1 MGVLKDD
8 SFEKSLKCDFPA
20 RETFSEALLEDLLAM
35 NEQELQVAS
44 ADHVEKPQ
52 RAAKVVKLGE
62 AELQMLAAAEGET
75 PVHGDAPDW
84 GIKAEWEGQ

>member
-1 MGVLKDD
+1 MGVLNND

-20 RETFSEALLEDLLAM
+20 RKTFSEALLEDLLAM

-75 PVHGDAPDW
+75 RIVEDPF
-84 GIKAEWEGQ
+84 EE

>member
-20 RETFSEALLEDLLAM
+20 RETFGEALLEDLLAM

-44 ADHVEKPQ
+44 ADHVVKPQ

-75 PVHGDAPDW
+75 RIVEDPF
-84 GIKAEWEGQ
+84 EE

>member
-75 PVHGDAPDW
+75 RIVEDPF
-84 GIKAEWEGQ
+84 EE

>member
-1 MGVLKDD
+1 MLKDD

-35 NEQELQVAS
+35 NEQELQVTS

-75 PVHGDAPDW
+75 RIVEDPF
-84 GIKAEWEGQ
+84 EE

>member
-1 MGVLKDD
+1 MDVLNND

-20 RETFSEALLEDLLAM
+20 RETFGEALLEDLLAM

-75 PVHGDAPDW
+75 RIVEDPF
-84 GIKAEWEGQ
+84 EE